1 MGKEE
6 MEVGSMMGLREG
18 RQERE
23 DAVDRLDEGIAR
35 AVGAEAGA
43 SVAEVEAGV
52 EAGVGGADQG
62 AGAGAGDGDDR
73 GPTAHGVMR
82 RVAKDRKDGPKGAKA
97 RE

>member
-1 MGKEE
+1 MALGLPKACRMGKEE

-73 GPTAHGVMR
+73 GRIEASIGQ
-82 RVAKDRKDGPKGAKA
+82 A
-97 RE
+97 